1 MATGEITI
9 SLADFVWIAGA
20 IVTLYGAF
28 KVLKDNPIT
37 KHETRLEELETASE
51 STTEMLEK
59 QAETNK
65 MILNSLMVI
74 IEHDITGNGIEN
86 MKKIRDEMHDF
97 LIKK

>member
-9 SLADFVWIAGA
+9 SLTDLLWIAGFITA
-20 IVTLYGAF
+20 IAGAW

-37 KHETRLEELETASE
+37 KHENRLNELETTLE

-59 QAETNK
+59 QEETNK

-86 MKKIRDEMHDF
+86 MKKIRDEMHEY
-97 LIKK
+97 LIRK

>member
-9 SLADFVWIAGA
+9 ALSDLLWIAGFITA
-20 IVTLYGAF
+20 IAGAW
-28 KVLKDNPIT
+28 KVLKDNPIA